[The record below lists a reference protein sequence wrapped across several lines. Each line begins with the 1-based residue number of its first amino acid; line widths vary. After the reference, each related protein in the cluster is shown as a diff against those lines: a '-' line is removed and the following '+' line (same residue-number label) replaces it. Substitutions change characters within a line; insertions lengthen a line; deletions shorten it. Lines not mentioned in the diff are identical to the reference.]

1 MNKNGETIS
10 EQLLVS
16 PLVPAT
22 YTLSSR
28 VNKNVISLELRNSR
42 KRNINKLI
50 TDYKVLDL
58 KSSMIVQ
65 EGKVL
70 DNNIDINSLGKGVYG
85 LQVADEDG
93 KSYNTKFIK

>member
-1 MNKNGETIS
+1 M
-10 EQLLVS
+10 
-16 PLVPAT
+16 
-22 YTLSSR
+22 
-28 VNKNVISLELRNSR
+28 
-42 KRNINKLI
+42 I

-58 KSSMIVQ
+58 NSSMIVQ